1 MNISINDKIINI
13 PLNKKYIFP
22 ENLCPVSY
30 GGFMLVIAPDSGK
43 WIVLDSQSQI
53 NIFKSFMNGMNL
65 CEVLEKFSS
74 EINEVKSVVT
84 QIEGRGIAQ
93 KYLLPDYEEYFTL
106 RLYLTNSCNLRC
118 SHCFM
123 YASSALENELDFD
136 EVCSLLEN
144 SRRYGCRKLILTG
157 GEVLMRKDFDDIVKF
172 ASSLGL
178 YVQVLTNGTL
188 WDEARADKL
197 SPYINEIQI
206 SVDGF
211 DEQSNSE
218 IRGRNAFIP
227 AMKSLEYFLK
237 YPDILTIAVIT
248 PSYDGLE
255 QHISEYK
262 EFAKI
267 LAGKNILV
275 LIQKELLDGR
285 NLRADSERNRKL
297 ERSVNEIYSEI
308 YPNSELTS
316 FINTHR
322 GNNILRGCG
331 WGNLTVIASG
341 DIYFCGRVHDV
352 RRYANIRTSKFDDI
366 MAMRKLV
373 RQKSFVDY
381 LKPCCEC
388 ELKYI
393 CGGGCRVKNF
403 PDIVKADIKEFSHES
418 FTSTRKITCS
428 GEYKE
433 KFYRLMIEAN
443 SFLMTSGDDN

>member
-1 MNISINDKIINI
+1 
-13 PLNKKYIFP
+13 
-22 ENLCPVSY
+22 
-30 GGFMLVIAPDSGK
+30 MLVISPDSGK

-53 NIFKSFMNGMNL
+53 NIFKAFMNGMNL
-65 CEVLEKFSS
+65 SEVLEKFSS

-84 QIEGRGIAQ
+84 QIEGRGMAQ
-93 KYLLPDYEEYFTL
+93 KYLLPDDEESFNL
-106 RLYLTNSCNLRC
+106 RLYLTNNCNLRC
-118 SHCFM
+118 NHCFM
-123 YASSALENELDFD
+123 YASSALENELTFD
-136 EVCSLLEN
+136 EICSLLEN
-144 SRRYGCRKLILTG
+144 ARRYGCRKIILTG
-157 GEVLMRKDFDDIVKF
+157 GEVLMRKDFNDIIKIS
-172 ASSLGL
+172 ASLGL

-188 WDEARADKL
+188 WDETRVAKL

-227 AMKSLEYFLK
+227 AMNTLESFLK

-255 QHISEYK
+255 QHIIEYK
-262 EFAKI
+262 EFAKR
-267 LAGKNILV
+267 LADKNILV

-285 NLRADSERNRKL
+285 NLIADTERNKKL
-297 ERSVNEIYSEI
+297 EDSVNKIYSEI

-331 WGNLTVIASG
+331 WGNLTVSASG
-341 DIYFCGRVHDV
+341 DVYFCGRVHDV
-352 RRYANIRTSKFDDI
+352 RKYANIRTNNFDDI
-366 MAMRKLV
+366 MTIRKLV
-373 RQKSFVDY
+373 RQRSFVDY
-381 LKPCCEC
+381 LQPCCNC

-403 PDIVKADIKEFSHES
+403 PDIVKADIKDFSLET
-418 FTSTRKITCS
+418 FTSTRKIKCS

-433 KFYRLMIEAN
+433 KFYRLMIESN
-443 SFLMTSGDDN
+443 SFLI